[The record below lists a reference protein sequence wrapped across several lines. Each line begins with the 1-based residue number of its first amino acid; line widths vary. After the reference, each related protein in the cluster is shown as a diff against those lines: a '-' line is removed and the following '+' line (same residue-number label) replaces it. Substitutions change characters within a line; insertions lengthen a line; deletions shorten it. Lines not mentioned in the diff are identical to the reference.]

1 MNRCPILKVA
11 VIEDGRLGVFPAD
24 TCASYQYVY
33 RAAAGVYWD
42 DGASCF
48 KSTPPHD
55 WSYTQ
60 WYKHIHSVVRDE
72 VGLTMVLT
80 PSTIFEAEES
90 GFSDDIR
97 MADQELRG

>member
-1 MNRCPILKVA
+1 MLRISTFIELLQVYIGMMAPHVLSQPLRMIG
-11 VIEDGRLGVFPAD
+11 VIRNGI
-24 TCASYQYVY
+24 
-33 RAAAGVYWD
+33 
-42 DGASCF
+42 
-48 KSTPPHD
+48 
-55 WSYTQ
+55 
-60 WYKHIHSVVRDE
+60 KHIHSVVRDE